1 MLAQYVAMGRI
12 EEVLAPEEALKRAN
26 KLKDQGNEAFK
37 LEKFDE
43 ALDYYTQGA
52 RQLKKKIKFTETS
65 VKRGGGNLIS
75 IFLL

>member
-52 RQLKKKIKFTETS
+52 RQLKKIKFTKIS